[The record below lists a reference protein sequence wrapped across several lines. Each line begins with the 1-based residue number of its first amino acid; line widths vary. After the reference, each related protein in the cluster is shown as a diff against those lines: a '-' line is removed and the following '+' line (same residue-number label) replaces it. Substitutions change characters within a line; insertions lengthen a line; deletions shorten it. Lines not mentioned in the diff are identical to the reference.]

1 MLVAFFLSLPKVK
14 VWGGGQQW
22 SQSLVI
28 NKNMSQ
34 FKGQIG
40 VKVLLEFSN
49 F

>member
-1 MLVAFFLSLPKVK
+1 MLVAFFLSLPDKS
-14 VWGGGQQW
+14 WEGGQQW

-34 FKGQIG
+34 FKEQIG
-40 VKVLLEFSN
+40 VKVLLEFSD